1 MKLNE
6 LKSILYSNT
15 GSIVWVIVYDTQT
28 CSDLEQCS
36 IEHAIKI
43 YGEHD
48 VKRIYPYENQL
59 VIEL

>member
-6 LKSILYSNT
+6 LKSILYSQT
-15 GSIVWVIVYDTQT
+15 GSILWVIVYDSQT

-43 YGEHD
+43 YGEYE
-48 VKRIYPYENQL
+48 VRRLYAYENSL